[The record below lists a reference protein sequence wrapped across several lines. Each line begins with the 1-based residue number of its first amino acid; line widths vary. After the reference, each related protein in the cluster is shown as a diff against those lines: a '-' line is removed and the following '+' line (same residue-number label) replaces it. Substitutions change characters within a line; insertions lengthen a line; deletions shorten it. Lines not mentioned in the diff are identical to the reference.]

1 MFETM
6 YTRKSVRKFMQDKL
20 KWQLLDDILNYSAQ
34 LPMLIEGIGVEI
46 KLVSNIEQK
55 QGFTGPFAI
64 KAPYYIC
71 ISSEDKE
78 GYLLNAG
85 YLMQHINL
93 YIQSKGLGA
102 CFLGAAKPGKELAST
117 MKYKYIIALAF
128 GHSTEILK
136 RDSSKAKRL
145 SEDKIAVYKEN
156 APSEI
161 KQLIDAARLAPSSFN
176 SQPWRFVVYE
186 NKVHM
191 FAKKQLNIFT
201 SSYNMK
207 MLNMG
212 IMIANFLIAAD
223 ELWINIKLRRIQSI
237 TNKKLKNN
245 EYVIT
250 ALIY

>member
-1 MFETM
+1 
-6 YTRKSVRKFMQDKL
+6 
-20 KWQLLDDILNYSAQ
+20 
-34 LPMLIEGIGVEI
+34 ML
-46 KLVSNIEQK
+46 
-55 QGFTGPFAI
+55 
-64 KAPYYIC
+64 
-71 ISSEDKE
+71 
-78 GYLLNAG
+78 
-85 YLMQHINL
+85 
-93 YIQSKGLGA
+93 
-102 CFLGAAKPGKELAST
+102 LGAAKPGKELAST